1 MGIPTLIKTLTASG
15 DSSLSFVNGAADVT
29 LDGTYNEYMWVFTDI
44 GPATDAV
51 NFQFNLSDD
60 TSSHTYDSIKTSTF
74 FQANHSEDD
83 TTTAAVGYETSVD
96 LAQATGVKKLTEEIG
111 NGADESAAGILTLYS
126 PASTTYVKHWNSTI
140 SYYWSANG
148 SFTSRTSGYA
158 NHTAAVTAIQFSM
171 SSGNFDGV
179 IQMYGIA

>member
-29 LDGTYNEYMWVFTDI
+29 LDSTYDEYMFVFTDI
-44 GPATDAV
+44 GPATNEV

-60 TSSHTYDSIKTSTF
+60 TSSHTYDSLKTSTF
-74 FQANHSEDD
+74 FQANHAESDSPAE
-83 TTTAAVGYETSVD
+83 VVYVPGLD
-96 LAQATGVKKLTEEIG
+96 LAQATGVQKLTEEIG

-140 SYYWSANG
+140 SYYWSADG
-148 SFTSRTSGYA
+148 AFASMTSGYA

>member
-29 LDGTYNEYMWVFTDI
+29 LDSTYDHYMWVLTDI
-44 GPATDAV
+44 GPATDGV
-51 NFQFNLSDD
+51 NLEFNFSDD

-74 FQANHSEDD
+74 IQAEFQEDGSSPFIKY
-83 TTTAAVGYETSVD
+83 V
-96 LAQATGVKKLTEEIG
+96 TGVDSAQGAGTGTLTEAIG
-111 NGADESAAGILTLYS
+111 NGADESAAGIFTLFS
-126 PASTTYVKHWNSTI
+126 PASTTYVKHYNSTI

-148 SFTSRTSGYA
+148 AFTSRTSGYA